1 MSTASDV
8 REPAASYLL
17 LLGVAD
23 QTQANSLR
31 AQLSELADIQ
41 VSGVERSSGDVVGA
55 LADEDTVDVVLVH
68 EDLGPLPALDLVR
81 DIALRYP
88 HIAVILMVADAT
100 PQTYTAAMEA
110 GARGLLA
117 ARPSLDELRTRVV
130 AAGEWSHSMRRRF
143 DASFA
148 GPLPGRGGT
157 LIALAG
163 AKGGT
168 GTTTLA
174 VHLALAASAAR
185 RTVCLV
191 DMDLQSGDLPSYL
204 DVTHRRNIADLVE
217 VADDL
222 NPTVL
227 ADTLYVHP
235 NGPHVLLAPSQ
246 GERGE
251 DVTARATR
259 QILGGLRSRYDL
271 VIADCGSH
279 MSEGAAMAVEMA
291 DRVLMTVTPDL
302 PALRA
307 AKRLG
312 RLWAR
317 LQVRKEDDLA
327 VVLTRHSRHN
337 EIQPDFARKILGMPL
352 LRATVP
358 AAFRALEESI
368 NTGVPP
374 SVTDEGFRRA
384 IGQVATEIA
393 AVPSATAPGTAG
405 RRRRRVGNDAGQASI
420 ETLSLAPWLLLLLVF
435 VWQVVLVG
443 MGAVVAA
450 HAANEG
456 ASRAAVGDPPA
467 EVERAALER
476 IPAPWNDRAAV
487 RYGCGGGVCGD
498 RVVVEIGVPVVL
510 PGVLYAPWRIET
522 EAMVVHEL

>member
-1 MSTASDV
+1 M
-8 REPAASYLL
+8 SYLL

-23 QTQANSLR
+23 HALANSLR
-31 AQLSELADIQ
+31 AQLSELPDIQ
-41 VSGVERSSGDVVGA
+41 IGGVERSSGDVVGA
-55 LADEDTVDVVLVH
+55 LADEDAVDVVMVH
-68 EDLGPLPALDLVR
+68 EDLGPLPALELVR

-88 HIAVILMVADAT
+88 HIAVILLAGDPT
-100 PQTYTAAMEA
+100 PQTFTAAMEA
-110 GARGLLA
+110 GARGVLPA
-117 ARPSLDELRTRVV
+117 QPSLDELQTRIVT
-130 AAGEWSHSMRRRF
+130 AGEWSRSMRRHF

-168 GTTTLA
+168 GTTMLA
-174 VHLALAASAAR
+174 VHLALAATAAR

-191 DMDLQSGDLPSYL
+191 DMDLQGGDLPSYL
-204 DVTHRRNIADLVE
+204 DVTHRRTVVDLVD

-227 ADTLYVHP
+227 ADTLFVHP
-235 NGPHVLLAPSQ
+235 AGPHVLLAPAE

-259 QILGGLRSRYDL
+259 QILGSLRSRYDV

-279 MSEGAAMAVEMA
+279 VSEGSAMAVEMA
-291 DRVLMTVTPDL
+291 DRVVMTVTPDL

-312 RLWAR
+312 KLWTR
-317 LQVRKEDDLA
+317 LQVRKEDDLV

-337 EIQPDFARKILGMPL
+337 EIQPDFARKILGLPL
-352 LRATVP
+352 LRTTVP
-358 AAFRALEESI
+358 AAFRALEGSV
-368 NTGVPP
+368 NTGTPL
-374 SVTDEGFRRA
+374 SVADEGFRRA
-384 IGQVATEIA
+384 IGQLAVEIGAVTPPGVAPA
-393 AVPSATAPGTAG
+393 ATAGG
-405 RRRRRVGNDAGQASI
+405 RRGRRVRGESGQASV
-420 ETLSLAPWLLLLLVF
+420 ETLSLAPWLLLILVF
-435 VWQVVLVG
+435 VWQVVLIG

-467 EVERAALER
+467 EVTEAALAR
-476 IPAPWNDRAAV
+476 IPAPWNDRASV
-487 RYGCGGGVCGD
+487 HYGCGGGVCGD

-510 PGVLYAPWRIET
+510 PGVVYAPWPIET
-522 EAMVVHEL
+522 EAKVVHEL